1 TSLYFCGL
9 AAEYCVSFSVL
20 DALEEGFKVTLYEDA
35 TRALD
40 AAVFEKMKS
49 QIIEKGGRLKLAGE
63 LV

>member
-1 TSLYFCGL
+1 M
-9 AAEYCVSFSVL
+9 L

-40 AAVFEKMKS
+40 ETAFEKMKS